1 MTKKELRKLIRERKG
16 QHTTVQLLSYSQDI
30 VQKLLKRIEEIRQEK
45 CGQNDTESFATP
57 HPLCIL
63 LYHSMEDEVHTHELI
78 RTLHATGHQILLPTV
93 DGEDLTLHIYEGE
106 ENLSTGTSYGI
117 QESAGALFTDYANID
132 LAIIPGMAFTQQ
144 GDRMGRGKGFYDR
157 LLPKLSC
164 PLIGIAFPF
173 QLLDFI
179 PTEPHDVKMNE
190 VIC

>member
-1 MTKKELRKLIRERKG
+1 
-16 QHTTVQLLSYSQDI
+16 
-30 VQKLLKRIEEIRQEK
+30 
-45 CGQNDTESFATP
+45 
-57 HPLCIL
+57 
-63 LYHSMEDEVHTHELI
+63 MEDEVHTHELI